1 MTMNPD
7 PVRTDTS
14 ALQHLG
20 ETSAKRSYN
29 LRYLAGIALVASAGG
44 FLFGYDLALIA
55 GALPFLKRD
64 FALSSALTGWAASSA
79 TLGAIIGPL
88 LGLWFADTIGRR
100 RTMMLSATAFL
111 ASTIGCAIASTVG
124 QFTIWRVVGGMGV
137 GLAMISC
144 PIYIAELSPARLRG
158 PLVNV
163 IQLVNVLGIL
173 LAVVVG
179 YLVAEYG
186 GGWRLMF
193 ASQGVPV
200 AVLILGLLLVPESP
214 RWLTAKG
221 HTDRALEVL
230 KRINGIERAREEL
243 AEIIADLK
251 ASLPGP
257 FEVLKPY
264 CRKPL
269 QVSIIL
275 MIFSQVNGVNMILLY
290 GPTILH
296 DAGISFGANSVLT
309 ALPTYLTILVA
320 TVISFPLI
328 HRYSRRGLLIASA
341 LSMGFSHLLMA
352 ALLALHAPAL
362 SVLVPMMLGAGSFTL
377 GLAPLSW
384 IIVSEIFPNRVRS
397 QALAIVCVFLF
408 GSSFLT
414 ALAFPMAMD
423 WLRQTTGTPAAM
435 YVVFASVC
443 ASCAWF
449 AWRVLPETKGLSLE
463 AIGEFWRARGAR
475 NG

>member
-1 MTMNPD
+1 MNPD
-7 PVRTDTS
+7 PIRPAGTPNR
-14 ALQHLG
+14 QP
-20 ETSAKRSYN
+20 YN

-111 ASTIGCAIASTVG
+111 ASTIGCAIAATVG
-124 QFTIWRVVGGMGV
+124 QFTLWRVVGGMGV

-144 PIYIAELSPARLRG
+144 PIYIAELSPPRLRG

-214 RWLTAKG
+214 RWLAAKG

-243 AEIIADLK
+243 AEIATDLK

-362 SVLVPMMLGAGSFTL
+362 SVLVPMMLGAGSFTI

-423 WLRQTTGTPAAM
+423 WLRQTTGTPAGM
-435 YVVFASVC
+435 YVVFAAVC
-443 ASCAWF
+443 VSCAWF
-449 AWRVLPETKGLSLE
+449 GWRVLPETKGLSLE

-475 NG
+475 KG